1 MTQGTRRR
9 ICGWNNKLNF
19 NLATL
24 GQKLFKAKHLKI
36 KKIRYKRPK
45 LDRSPQRRGIILRLR
60 LVTPRK
66 PNSAR
71 RPVAKVTLTTKKKVL
86 AHIPGYGHTLRRHSR
101 TLVCGVGA
109 RDLPYV
115 NYTCMRGIYDFT
127 PLYSKL
133 RRRSIYANP
142 KTADLKTHIRR
153 KFREF
158 L

>member
-9 ICGWNNKLNF
+9 ICGWNTKCNI

-24 GQKLFKAKHLKI
+24 RQKLFKIKHLKS
-36 KKIRYKRPK
+36 KVQYYKRPK
-45 LDRSPQRRGIILRLR
+45 LDASPQRRGIILRLR

-101 TLVCGVGA
+101 TLVSGVGA

-115 NYTCMRGIYDFT
+115 NYTCIRGVYDFT
-127 PLYSKL
+127 PLYSKK

-142 KTADLKTHIRR
+142 KTADLKKHIRR

>member
-9 ICGWNNKLNF
+9 ICGWNNKVKLK
-19 NLATL
+19 LATL
-24 GQKLFKAKHLKI
+24 GQKLFKAKHLQI
-36 KKIRYKRPK
+36 KKIKYKRPK
-45 LDRSPQRRGIILRLR
+45 LKLSPQRRGIILRLR

-71 RPVAKVTLTTKKKVL
+71 RPVAKITLTTKKKVL

-115 NYTCMRGIYDFT
+115 SYTCMRGVYDFT
-127 PLYSKL
+127 PLYSKV

-142 KTADLKTHIRR
+142 KAADLKTHIRR

-158 L
+158 I

>member
-1 MTQGTRRR
+1 M
-9 ICGWNNKLNF
+9 
-19 NLATL
+19 ATL
-24 GQKLFKAKHLKI
+24 GQKLFQSKHLKSRLI
-36 KKIRYKRPK
+36 IYKRPK
-45 LDRSPQRRGIILRLR
+45 LGTSPQRRGIILRLR

-71 RPVAKVTLTTKKKVL
+71 RPVAKVALTTKKKVL
-86 AHIPGYGHTLRRHSR
+86 AHIPGYSHTLRRHSR

-115 NYTCMRGIYDFT
+115 NYTCMHGIYDFT
-127 PLYSKL
+127 PLYSKV

>member
-1 MTQGTRRR
+1 MVIQL
-9 ICGWNNKLNF
+9 I
-19 NLATL
+19 
-24 GQKLFKAKHLKI
+24 I
-36 KKIRYKRPK
+36 KKSPALKGNPQKKGFCKRT
-45 LDRSPQRRGIILRLR
+45 R

-101 TLVCGVGA
+101 TLVSGVGA

-115 NYTCMRGIYDFT
+115 NYTCIRGVYDFT
-127 PLYSKL
+127 PLYSKK

-142 KTADLKTHIRR
+142 KTADLKKHIRR